1 MPHAILSPD
10 AVERA
15 LALRDLT
22 DPTQGSHAMQLVVDA
37 AVAALAKA
45 WAVPVTLERAHPV
58 VTVADNYDALLN
70 PPGGAARD
78 ARYTRYV
85 SRDTLLRTQT
95 SAMIPP
101 LLRRL
106 AAAPPDDVLL
116 ACPGLVWRRDR
127 IDRLHVGE
135 PHQLDLWRIRRG
147 PDMGSGELEEMIA
160 VVAGAVAPG
169 RKVRVERTVHPYTAG
184 GLEVHVEVDGEW
196 VEIAECGVAH
206 PYLLRD
212 CGLADG
218 VSGLAM
224 GLGLDR
230 LLMIAKGMDD
240 IRLIRS
246 DDPRVAS
253 QLLDLAPYRPVSRHP
268 PVRRDL
274 SVAVGE
280 YRVAEELGARAAD
293 VESIEVLSETWAAA
307 LPAAA
312 RERLGMRGDQK
323 NVVVR
328 ITLRAVGR
336 TLTDPEANRLRDLVY
351 AAIHE
356 GSRAEWA
363 CGEPPPGAALAR
375 ASRLSLARRGVG
387 ARRGG
392 LVADLLRG
400 GGAERL
406 LDRVGSAAD
415 PHEAVVAHH
424 GEVGEVHGDPELRVE
439 RVDLALR
446 HEDLVGKVPGRAERL
461 EVDLLHHVRVAA
473 AAI

>member
-22 DPTQGSHAMQLVVDA
+22 DPGQGPHAMQLLVDA
-37 AVAALAKA
+37 AAGALEKA
-45 WAVPVTLERAHPV
+45 WGCPVHLERSHPV
-58 VTVADNYDALLN
+58 VTVADNYDALLY

-106 AAAPPDDVLL
+106 AAAPAADVLL

-135 PHQLDLWRIRRG
+135 PHQLDLWRLRRG
-147 PDMGSGELEEMIA
+147 AELGSRELEEMIGL
-160 VVAGAVAPG
+160 VAGAVAPG
-169 RKVRVERTVHPYTAG
+169 RAVRLERTVHPYTAG
-184 GLEVHVEVDGEW
+184 GLEVHVEVGGEW
-196 VEIAECGVAH
+196 VEVAECGVAH
-206 PYLLRD
+206 PLLLRA
-212 CGLADG
+212 CGLPED

-230 LLMIAKGMDD
+230 LLLIAKGIDD

-246 DDPRVAS
+246 EDPRVAA
-253 QLLDLAPYRPVSRHP
+253 QMLDLAPYRPVSSHP
-268 PVRRDL
+268 PIRRDL
-274 SVAVGE
+274 SIAVGE
-280 YRVAEELGARAAD
+280 WAVAEEIGDRVREALEDRAAD
-293 VESIEVLSETWAAA
+293 VEAIEVLSETWAAA
-307 LPAAA
+307 LPAPA
-312 RERLGMRGDQK
+312 RERLGMGSGQK

-336 TLTDPEANRLRDLVY
+336 TLTDAEANRLRDLVY

-363 CGEPPPGAALAR
+363 CGEPPARTLAR
-375 ASRLSLARRGVG
+375 VG
-387 ARRGG
+387 
-392 LVADLLRG
+392 
-400 GGAERL
+400 
-406 LDRVGSAAD
+406 
-415 PHEAVVAHH
+415 
-424 GEVGEVHGDPELRVE
+424 
-439 RVDLALR
+439 
-446 HEDLVGKVPGRAERL
+446 
-461 EVDLLHHVRVAA
+461 
-473 AAI
+473 

>member
-22 DPTQGSHAMQLVVDA
+22 DPAQGPHAMQLLVDA

-45 WAVPVTLERAHPV
+45 WGSTVTVERAHPV
-58 VTVADNYDALLN
+58 VTVADNYDALLY

-106 AAAPPDDVLL
+106 ASTPPADALL

-135 PHQLDLWRIRRG
+135 PHQLDLWRVRRG
-147 PDMGSGELEEMIA
+147 AGIGSRELEEMIGLVTA
-160 VVAGAVAPG
+160 AVAPG
-169 RKVRVERTVHPYTAG
+169 RAVRLERTVHPYTAG
-184 GLEVHVEVDGEW
+184 GLEVHVDVGGEW

-206 PYLLRD
+206 PLLLRAA
-212 CGLADG
+212 GLPDDLE
-218 VSGLAM
+218 GLAM

-230 LLMIAKGMDD
+230 LLMIAKGLDD

-246 DDPRVAS
+246 DDPRVAA
-253 QLLDLAPYRPVSRHP
+253 QMLDLAPYRPVSSHP
-268 PVRRDL
+268 PIRRDL
-274 SVAVGE
+274 SIAVGE
-280 YRVAEELGARAAD
+280 WAVAEEIGDRVRDALGARADD
-293 VESIEVLSETWAAA
+293 VEAVEVLSETWAAA
-307 LPAAA
+307 LPAPA
-312 RERLGMRGDQK
+312 RERLGMGAGQK

-328 ITLRAVGR
+328 VTLRAVGR
-336 TLTDPEANRLRDLVY
+336 TLTDAEANRLRDLVY

-363 CGEPPPGAALAR
+363 CGAPPAAALAR
-375 ASRLSLARRGVG
+375 AG
-387 ARRGG
+387 
-392 LVADLLRG
+392 
-400 GGAERL
+400 
-406 LDRVGSAAD
+406 
-415 PHEAVVAHH
+415 
-424 GEVGEVHGDPELRVE
+424 
-439 RVDLALR
+439 
-446 HEDLVGKVPGRAERL
+446 
-461 EVDLLHHVRVAA
+461 
-473 AAI
+473 

>member
-22 DPTQGSHAMQLVVDA
+22 DPGQGPHAMQLLVDA
-37 AVAALAKA
+37 AAGALEKA
-45 WAVPVTLERAHPV
+45 WGCPVHLERSHPV
-58 VTVADNYDALLN
+58 VTVADNYDALLY

-106 AAAPPDDVLL
+106 AAAPPEDVLL

-135 PHQLDLWRIRRG
+135 PHQLDLWRLRRG
-147 PDMGSGELEEMIA
+147 SDLGGRDLDEMIA
-160 VVAGAVAPG
+160 LVAAAVAPG
-169 RKVRVERTVHPYTAG
+169 RAVRVERTVHPYTAG
-184 GLEVHVEVDGEW
+184 GLEVHVEVGGEW
-196 VEIAECGVAH
+196 VEVAECGVAH
-206 PYLLRD
+206 PLLLRA
-212 CGLADG
+212 CGLPED

-230 LLMIAKGMDD
+230 LLMIAKGIDD

-246 DDPRVAS
+246 EDPRVAA
-253 QLLDLAPYRPVSRHP
+253 QLLDLAPYRPVSSHP
-268 PVRRDL
+268 PIRRDL
-274 SVAVGE
+274 SIAVGE
-280 YRVAEELGARAAD
+280 WAVAEEIGDRVREALGERAAD
-293 VESIEVLSETWAAA
+293 VEAIEVLSETWAAA
-307 LPAAA
+307 LPAPA
-312 RERLGMRGDQK
+312 RERLGMGTGQK

-336 TLTDPEANRLRDLVY
+336 TLTDAEANRLRDLVY

-363 CGEPPPGAALAR
+363 CGEPPARTLAR
-375 ASRLSLARRGVG
+375 VG
-387 ARRGG
+387 
-392 LVADLLRG
+392 
-400 GGAERL
+400 
-406 LDRVGSAAD
+406 
-415 PHEAVVAHH
+415 
-424 GEVGEVHGDPELRVE
+424 
-439 RVDLALR
+439 
-446 HEDLVGKVPGRAERL
+446 
-461 EVDLLHHVRVAA
+461 
-473 AAI
+473 

>member
-22 DPTQGSHAMQLVVDA
+22 DPVQGPHALQLLVDA
-37 AVAALAKA
+37 AVRALAGA
-45 WAVPVTLERAHPV
+45 WGCPVTVERAHPV
-58 VTVADNYDALLN
+58 VTVADNYDALLY

-85 SRDTLLRTQT
+85 SHDTLLRTQT

-106 AAAPPDDVLL
+106 AAAPPADVLL
-116 ACPGLVWRRDR
+116 ACAGLVWRRDR

-135 PHQLDLWRIRRG
+135 PHQLDLWRLRRG
-147 PDMGSGELEEMIA
+147 PELGSRELEEMIA
-160 VVAGAVAPG
+160 LVVEAVAPG
-169 RKVRVERTVHPYTAG
+169 RNVRLERTVHPYTAG

-196 VEIAECGVAH
+196 VEVAECGVAH
-206 PYLLRD
+206 PLLLRGA
-212 CGLADG
+212 GLPHD

-230 LLMIAKGMDD
+230 LLMIAKGIDD

-246 DDPRVAS
+246 EDPRVAA
-253 QLLDLAPYRPVSRHP
+253 QLLDLAPYRPVSCHP

-274 SVAVGE
+274 SIAVGE
-280 YRVAEELGARAAD
+280 WAVAEEIGDRVREALGARADD
-293 VESIEVLSETWAAA
+293 VEAVEVLSETWAAA

-312 RERLGMRGDQK
+312 RERLGMSASQK
-323 NVVVR
+323 NLVVR

-336 TLTDPEANRLRDLVY
+336 TMTDAEANRLRDLVY

-363 CGEPPPGAALAR
+363 CGAPPAAVLAR
-375 ASRLSLARRGVG
+375 AV
-387 ARRGG
+387 
-392 LVADLLRG
+392 
-400 GGAERL
+400 
-406 LDRVGSAAD
+406 
-415 PHEAVVAHH
+415 
-424 GEVGEVHGDPELRVE
+424 
-439 RVDLALR
+439 
-446 HEDLVGKVPGRAERL
+446 
-461 EVDLLHHVRVAA
+461 
-473 AAI
+473 

>member
-1 MPHAILSPD
+1 MPHPVLSPD
-10 AVERA
+10 ALERA

-22 DPTQGSHAMQLVVDA
+22 DPAQGPHALQLLVDA
-37 AVAALAKA
+37 AVSALARA
-45 WAVPVTLERAHPV
+45 WGSPVVLERARPV
-58 VTVADNYDALLN
+58 VTVADNYDALLY

-85 SRDTLLRTQT
+85 TGDTLLRTQT

-106 AAAPPDDVLL
+106 AAAPPADVLL

-135 PHQLDLWRIRRG
+135 PHQLDLWRLSRG
-147 PDMGSGELEEMIA
+147 ADLGSRALDEMIA
-160 VVAGAVAPG
+160 LVGAAVAPG

-196 VEIAECGVAH
+196 VEVAECGVAH
-206 PYLLRD
+206 PLLLRAA
-212 CGLADG
+212 GLPDD
-218 VSGLAM
+218 VTGLAM

-230 LLMIAKGMDD
+230 LLMIAKGIDD

-253 QLLDLAPYRPVSRHP
+253 QLLDLAPYRPVSSHP
-268 PVRRDL
+268 PIRRDL

-280 YRVAEELGARAAD
+280 WSVAEEIGDRVREALGARAGD
-293 VESIEVLSETWAAA
+293 VEAVEVLSETWAAA

-312 RERLGMRGDQK
+312 RERLGMTPAQK
-323 NVVVR
+323 NVVLR

-336 TLTDPEANRLRDLVY
+336 TLTDAEANRLRDLVY

-363 CGEPPPGAALAR
+363 CGAPPERAALAR
-375 ASRLSLARRGVG
+375 VG
-387 ARRGG
+387 
-392 LVADLLRG
+392 
-400 GGAERL
+400 
-406 LDRVGSAAD
+406 
-415 PHEAVVAHH
+415 
-424 GEVGEVHGDPELRVE
+424 
-439 RVDLALR
+439 
-446 HEDLVGKVPGRAERL
+446 
-461 EVDLLHHVRVAA
+461 
-473 AAI
+473 

>member
-22 DPTQGSHAMQLVVDA
+22 DPAQGPHAMQVLVDA
-37 AVAALAKA
+37 AAGALETA
-45 WAVPVTLERAHPV
+45 WGCPVHLERSHPV
-58 VTVADNYDALLN
+58 VTVADNYDALLY

-106 AAAPPDDVLL
+106 AAAPPADVLL

-135 PHQLDLWRIRRG
+135 PHQLDLWRLRRG
-147 PDMGSGELEEMIA
+147 SDLGGRDLDEMIA
-160 VVAGAVAPG
+160 LVAAAVAPG
-169 RKVRVERTVHPYTAG
+169 RAVRVERTVHPYTAG
-184 GLEVHVEVDGEW
+184 GLEVHVEVGGEW
-196 VEIAECGVAH
+196 VEVAECGVAH
-206 PYLLRD
+206 PLLLRA
-212 CGLADG
+212 CGLPED

-230 LLMIAKGMDD
+230 LLMIAKGIDD

-246 DDPRVAS
+246 EDPRVAA
-253 QLLDLAPYRPVSRHP
+253 QMLDLAPYRPVSSHP
-268 PVRRDL
+268 PIRRDL
-274 SVAVGE
+274 SIAVGE
-280 YRVAEELGARAAD
+280 WAVAEEIGDRVREALGERAAD
-293 VESIEVLSETWAAA
+293 VEAIEVLSETWAAA
-307 LPAAA
+307 LPAPA
-312 RERLGMRGDQK
+312 RERLGMGTGQK

-336 TLTDPEANRLRDLVY
+336 TLTDAEANRLRDLVY

-363 CGEPPPGAALAR
+363 CGEPPARTLAR
-375 ASRLSLARRGVG
+375 VG
-387 ARRGG
+387 
-392 LVADLLRG
+392 
-400 GGAERL
+400 
-406 LDRVGSAAD
+406 
-415 PHEAVVAHH
+415 
-424 GEVGEVHGDPELRVE
+424 
-439 RVDLALR
+439 
-446 HEDLVGKVPGRAERL
+446 
-461 EVDLLHHVRVAA
+461 
-473 AAI
+473 

>member
-10 AVERA
+10 ALERA

-22 DPTQGSHAMQLVVDA
+22 DAAQGPHAMQELVDA
-37 AVAALAKA
+37 AIGALTGS
-45 WAVPVTLERAHPV
+45 WGCPVIVERAEPI
-58 VTVADNYDALLN
+58 VTVADNYDRLLY

-78 ARYTRYV
+78 VRYTRYV

-106 AAAPPDDVLL
+106 ASAPPDDALL

-147 PDMGSGELEEMIA
+147 PALDNAELEEMIRL
-160 VVAGAVAPG
+160 VVGALAPG
-169 RKVRVERTVHPYTAG
+169 RAVRLERTVHPYTAG
-184 GLEVHVEVDGEW
+184 GLEVHVQADGEW
-196 VEIAECGVAH
+196 VEVAECGVAH
-206 PYLLRD
+206 PLLLRD
-212 CGLADG
+212 AGLGDD

-230 LLMIAKGMDD
+230 LLMLAKGIDD

-246 DDPRVAS
+246 EDPRVAA
-253 QLLDLAPYRPVSRHP
+253 QMQDLAPYHPVSRHP
-268 PVRRDL
+268 AVKRDL

-280 YRVAEELGARAAD
+280 RIAAEELGDRVREALGARAGD
-293 VESIEVLSETWAAA
+293 VESVEVLSETWAAA

-312 RERLGMRGDQK
+312 RERLGMRRDQK

-336 TLTDPEANRLRDLVY
+336 TLTDAEANRLRDEVY

-356 GSRAEWA
+356 GTRAEWA
-363 CGEPPPGAALAR
+363 CGAPPQAR
-375 ASRLSLARRGVG
+375 AS
-387 ARRGG
+387 
-392 LVADLLRG
+392 
-400 GGAERL
+400 
-406 LDRVGSAAD
+406 
-415 PHEAVVAHH
+415 
-424 GEVGEVHGDPELRVE
+424 
-439 RVDLALR
+439 
-446 HEDLVGKVPGRAERL
+446 
-461 EVDLLHHVRVAA
+461 
-473 AAI
+473 

>member
-22 DPTQGSHAMQLVVDA
+22 DPGQGPHAMQLLVDA
-37 AVAALAKA
+37 GVGALGQAWGCAVT
-45 WAVPVTLERAHPV
+45 VERAHPV
-58 VTVADNYDALLN
+58 VTVADNYDALLY

-106 AAAPPDDVLL
+106 AAAPPADVLL

-135 PHQLDLWRIRRG
+135 PHQLDLWRLRRG
-147 PDMGSGELEEMIA
+147 SELAGRDLDEMIA
-160 VVAGAVAPG
+160 LVAAAVAPG
-169 RKVRVERTVHPYTAG
+169 RAVRVERTVHPYTAG

-206 PYLLRD
+206 PYLLRA
-212 CGLADG
+212 CGIPDG
-218 VSGLAM
+218 WSGLAM

-230 LLMIAKGMDD
+230 LLMLAKGMDD

-246 DDPRVAS
+246 EDPRIAA
-253 QLLDLAPYRPVSRHP
+253 QLQDLAPYRPVSRHP

-280 YRVAEELGARAAD
+280 YAVAEELGDRVREALGARAED

-307 LPAAA
+307 LPAPA
-312 RERLGMRGDQK
+312 RERLGMRADQK

-336 TLTDPEANRLRDLVY
+336 TLTDAEANRLRDLVY

-363 CGEPPPGAALAR
+363 CGEPPGLAQ
-375 ASRLSLARRGVG
+375 AG
-387 ARRGG
+387 
-392 LVADLLRG
+392 
-400 GGAERL
+400 
-406 LDRVGSAAD
+406 
-415 PHEAVVAHH
+415 
-424 GEVGEVHGDPELRVE
+424 
-439 RVDLALR
+439 
-446 HEDLVGKVPGRAERL
+446 
-461 EVDLLHHVRVAA
+461 
-473 AAI
+473 

>member
-10 AVERA
+10 AVDRA

-22 DPTQGSHAMQLVVDA
+22 DPSQGPHAMQLLVDA
-37 AVAALAKA
+37 AVSALAKA
-45 WAVPVTLERAHPV
+45 WGSPVTIERAHPV
-58 VTVADNYDALLN
+58 VSVADNYDALLY

-135 PHQLDLWRIRRG
+135 PHQLDLWRLRRG
-147 PDMGSGELEEMIA
+147 PELGSRALDDMIA
-160 VVAGAVAPG
+160 LVTAAVAPG
-169 RKVRVERTVHPYTAG
+169 RRVRVERTVHPYTAG
-184 GLEVHVEVDGEW
+184 GLEVHVEVGSEW
-196 VEIAECGVAH
+196 VEVAECGVAH
-206 PYLLRD
+206 PLLLRAA
-212 CGLADG
+212 GLPDDA
-218 VSGLAM
+218 SGLAM

-230 LLMIAKGMDD
+230 LLMIAKGIDD

-246 DDPRVAS
+246 EDPRVAT
-253 QLLDLAPYRPVSRHP
+253 QLQDLAPYRPVSSHP
-268 PVRRDL
+268 PIRRDL
-274 SVAVGE
+274 SIAVGE
-280 YRVAEELGARAAD
+280 WAVAEEIGDRVREALGARADD
-293 VESIEVLSETWAAA
+293 VEAIEVLSETWAAA

-312 RERLGMRGDQK
+312 RERLGMGAAQK

-328 ITLRAVGR
+328 MTLRAVGR
-336 TLTDPEANRLRDLVY
+336 TLTDAEANRLRDLVY

-363 CGEPPPGAALAR
+363 CGAPPAAALAR
-375 ASRLSLARRGVG
+375 AG
-387 ARRGG
+387 
-392 LVADLLRG
+392 
-400 GGAERL
+400 
-406 LDRVGSAAD
+406 
-415 PHEAVVAHH
+415 
-424 GEVGEVHGDPELRVE
+424 
-439 RVDLALR
+439 
-446 HEDLVGKVPGRAERL
+446 
-461 EVDLLHHVRVAA
+461 
-473 AAI
+473 

>member
-1 MPHAILSPD
+1 MPHAILSPE

-22 DPTQGSHAMQLVVDA
+22 DPAQGPHAMQFLVDA
-37 AVAALAKA
+37 ATGALARA
-45 WAVPVTLERAHPV
+45 WGAPVLVERAPPI
-58 VTVADNYDALLN
+58 VTVADNYDALLY

-106 AAAPPDDVLL
+106 AAAPPADVLL

-135 PHQLDLWRIRRG
+135 PHQLDLWRIRKG
-147 PDMGSGELEEMIA
+147 EDLGSKELDEMITL
-160 VVAGAVAPG
+160 VAQAVAPG
-169 RKVRVERTVHPYTAG
+169 RKVRKERTVHPYTAG

-206 PYLLRD
+206 PYLLRA
-212 CGLADG
+212 CGLPEG

-230 LLMIAKGMDD
+230 LLMLAKGMED

-246 DDPRVAS
+246 DDPRIAG
-253 QLLDLAPYRPVSRHP
+253 QLQDLAPYRPVSRHP

-280 YRVAEELGARAAD
+280 YAVAEELGDRVREALGARAAD

-307 LPAAA
+307 LPATA
-312 RERLGMRGDQK
+312 RERLGMKPEQK

-336 TLTDPEANRLRDLVY
+336 TLTDPEANRLRDAVY
-351 AAIHE
+351 AALHE
-356 GSRAEWA
+356 GTRAEWA
-363 CGEPPPGAALAR
+363 CGKPPEGLFAR
-375 ASRLSLARRGVG
+375 AG
-387 ARRGG
+387 
-392 LVADLLRG
+392 
-400 GGAERL
+400 
-406 LDRVGSAAD
+406 
-415 PHEAVVAHH
+415 
-424 GEVGEVHGDPELRVE
+424 
-439 RVDLALR
+439 
-446 HEDLVGKVPGRAERL
+446 
-461 EVDLLHHVRVAA
+461 
-473 AAI
+473 